1 MIKATARPMISS
13 VVHVV
18 NEDTSG
24 SPRSVPA
31 TVTTTHIIKAM
42 IEATDT
48 VVVKAIDKV
57 VIEAFGKA
65 TIKDTDEDEMDTGI
79 VKYTAQR
86 QTTITTMS
94 ILYKNNLITFR
105 LMLFFILTRVMNNL
119 MIICMMNSAMLTCL
133 IMRILMMC
141 NLIICMMIMCRMIMC
156 RMIMCRMIICTMNSA
171 MLSCMMMI
179 KNVMMLIVTM

>member
-1 MIKATARPMISS
+1 MDVVVVAKSRDNPTVRDTKVTRPTVNVAVDTMIKATARPMIST

-31 TVTTTHIIKAM
+31 IVTTTYNVKAM
-42 IEATDT
+42 IEATDE

-57 VIEAFGKA
+57 VIEASGKA
-65 TIKDTDEDEMDTGI
+65 TIEDTDEDEADTGI

-105 LMLFFILTRVMNNL
+105 LMMF
-119 MIICMMNSAMLTCL
+119 
-133 IMRILMMC
+133 
-141 NLIICMMIMCRMIMC
+141 
-156 RMIMCRMIICTMNSA
+156 
-171 MLSCMMMI
+171 
-179 KNVMMLIVTM
+179 